1 MNKKNIKKFSA
12 ILLLSKTYYLLIFLQ
27 KKAKIEFTENGLLQ
41 KLLQFLI
48 SMNIPL
54 RCGYSKSLIDLL
66 QFCREDG

>member
-54 RCGYSKSLIDLL
+54 RCEYSKSLIDLL